1 MEKSIYDVEYK
12 LLLELIY
19 NLRVG
24 NGLRQLDLADM
35 LQEPQSFIS
44 KIENGERR
52 VDIVELKRI
61 CEAMNISLTEFVIE
75 FEKRI
80 NESRA

>member
-1 MEKSIYDVEYK
+1 VEKSIYDTEYK

-19 NLRVG
+19 TMRVG
-24 NGLRQLDLADM
+24 KGLRQTDLAD
-35 LQEPQSFIS
+35 LLSEPQSFIS

-61 CEAMNISLTEFVIE
+61 CEAMNVNLTEFVIE

-80 NESRA
+80 NESQS